1 MTINII
7 LGVLVLLLIGTTY
20 WFYQTTIELKSN
32 IKVKEAVHISERQ
45 EQDRTIHSV
54 RDDLNT
60 LAMNTSKVITDLRN
74 ELSKQVG
81 RNKSIEV
88 RTGLI
93 MEKLVPFLD
102 VFKHNPNDIVH
113 LGMPIDFLCFD
124 DDEIVIVEVKTGN
137 AQLTPKQRAIKK
149 LVEEK
154 KVRFELIRLKVDPSK
169 EEKDE

>member
-1 MTINII
+1 MINII

-20 WFYQTTIELKSN
+20 WFYQATIELKSN

-54 RDDLNT
+54 RDDLNN

-93 MEKLVPFLD
+93 MEKLVPFTE
-102 VFKHNPNDIVH
+102 VFKYDPSQARF
-113 LGMPIDFLCFD
+113 LGSPIDLICFEED
-124 DDEIVIVEVKTGN
+124 CVVFVEIKTGE
-137 AQLTPKQRAIKK
+137 ARLTDSQKRIKS
-149 LVEEK
+149 LVDNG
-154 KVRFELIRLKVDPSK
+154 KVKFEIIRIDHVSK
-169 EEKDE
+169 EK